1 MEWQAIQQAMRE
13 REIDAWLL
21 YDFRGSNPVFWQV
34 AGERRQTTR
43 RVFLCI
49 PREGEPKALGSSV
62 EPAALAGLGFPIE
75 HYASRQELVEE
86 LAQARVSLQEGL
98 DPAAEIL
105 EAREPQHLFFN
116 FLSSKRMLFVLRQA
130 HSNELSKDARTVC
143 DLGMF

>member
-49 PREGEPKALGSSV
+49 PREGSPKALGSSV
-62 EPAALAGLGFPIE
+62 EPAALAGLDFPIE
-75 HYASRQELVEE
+75 HYASRQQLVAE
-86 LAQARVSLQEGL
+86 LAVFVKGMNRVAMEYYPGGELPGL
-98 DPAAEIL
+98 SWVDGGTL
-105 EAREPQHLFFN
+105 DLVSRRRSRLF
-116 FLSSKRMLFVLRQA
+116 
-130 HSNELSKDARTVC
+130 
-143 DLGMF
+143 G